1 MHKKRSPCFTSPSV
15 PPIQATGKNE
25 HIWVREKTPRK
36 VFSCQSPEKSSLLWI
51 PPSPPVCE
59 NFVIDFTSKSSLA
72 LIFMVKISFGPYL
85 TVIKRVACLRWPDLD
100 FVCVFVRLPKEYSV
114 GHNRRSSRLSIVFP
128 WTTPHHPQP
137 PPSLFSQCF
146 VHSCTISCYVV
157 RNAHGEGKMQNMIR
171 TILIRKFFFVFF
183 LAPVQI
189 LIQSVDRTPLLS
201 SHS

>member
-15 PPIQATGKNE
+15 PPIPANGKNE

-128 WTTPHHPQP
+128 WTTPHHPHP
-137 PPSLFSQCF
+137 PIPLLAVFCSLLHNFLLRCSQ
-146 VHSCTISCYVV
+146 ST
-157 RNAHGEGKMQNMIR
+157 RWRENAKYDPHYSNLKV
-171 TILIRKFFFVFF
+171 FFVFF

>member
-137 PPSLFSQCF
+137 PPHPSSRSVLFTLAQF
-146 VHSCTISCYVV
+146 PATLFAMHTVK
-157 RNAHGEGKMQNMIR
+157 GKCKIR
-171 TILIRKFFFVFF
+171 SALF
-183 LAPVQI
+183 
-189 LIQSVDRTPLLS
+189 
-201 SHS
+201 